1 MLRSV
6 EGDTLLRSIFP
17 FFVFFWGEGGGF
29 LIDTDRACTLK
40 SVIGYFAIR
49 NTIFKKKE

>member
-17 FFVFFWGEGGGF
+17 FFVFFWGEGGGV
-29 LIDTDRACTLK
+29 LDI
-40 SVIGYFAIR
+40 
-49 NTIFKKKE
+49 

>member
-17 FFVFFWGEGGGF
+17 FFVFFWGEGGGG
-29 LIDTDRACTLK
+29 
-40 SVIGYFAIR
+40 S
-49 NTIFKKKE
+49 